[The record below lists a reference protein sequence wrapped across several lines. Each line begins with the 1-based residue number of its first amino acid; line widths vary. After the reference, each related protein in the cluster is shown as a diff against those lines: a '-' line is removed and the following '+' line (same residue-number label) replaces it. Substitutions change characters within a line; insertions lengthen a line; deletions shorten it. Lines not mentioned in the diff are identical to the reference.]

1 MRARGLEPLR
11 AEAHQDLNLA
21 RLPIPPRPRGIQDRA
36 GGQKR
41 RMADPEQ
48 REEESQEEAT
58 TKFEQA
64 RDEQRATTERVAEDI
79 QDAPLTERDDD

>member
-36 GGQKR
+36 VGQKR

-48 REEESQEEAT
+48 REEESQEDPT

-79 QDAPLTERDDD
+79 QDAPLTEREEH

>member
-1 MRARGLEPLR
+1 M
-11 AEAHQDLNLA
+11 AH
-21 RLPIPPRPRGIQDRA
+21 
-36 GGQKR
+36 
-41 RMADPEQ
+41 PEQ